1 MGVFARL
8 LGRSKAAEEASTA
21 AVQVDT
27 RTADTEAEVTEEA
40 KGSSEKSEGAES
52 PGGSAGEGGAAATE
66 PAEATAK
73 DDVEI
78 PQQQTAEKAAD
89 NEAGESART

>member
-1 MGVFARL
+1 M
-8 LGRSKAAEEASTA
+8 
-21 AVQVDT
+21 
-27 RTADTEAEVTEEA
+27 TEEA
-40 KGSSEKSEGAES
+40 KGSSEKSEGSES
-52 PGGSAGEGGAAATE
+52 EGGAAASE
-66 PAEATAK
+66 CAEATAK

>member
-8 LGRSKAAEEASTA
+8 LGRSKTTEEASTA
-21 AVQVDT
+21 AVQADT

-40 KGSSEKSEGAES
+40 KGSSEKSEGSES
-52 PGGSAGEGGAAATE
+52 EGGAVATE

-89 NEAGESART
+89 NEAGENART

>member
-8 LGRSKAAEEASTA
+8 LGRSKATEEASTA
-21 AVQVDT
+21 AVQADT
-27 RTADTEAEVTEEA
+27 PTADTEAEVTEEA
-40 KGSSEKSEGAES
+40 KGSSEKSEGSES
-52 PGGSAGEGGAAATE
+52 EGGAAASET
-66 PAEATAK
+66 AEATAK

>member
-1 MGVFARL
+1 MQA
-8 LGRSKAAEEASTA
+8 
-21 AVQVDT
+21 DT
-27 RTADTEAEVTEEA
+27 QTADTEAEVTEEA
-40 KGSSEKSEGAES
+40 KGSSEKSEGSES
-52 PGGSAGEGGAAATE
+52 EGGAAATE

>member
-1 MGVFARL
+1 M
-8 LGRSKAAEEASTA
+8 
-21 AVQVDT
+21 
-27 RTADTEAEVTEEA
+27 TEEA
-40 KGSSEKSEGAES
+40 KGSSEKSEGSES
-52 PGGSAGEGGAAATE
+52 EGGAAASET
-66 PAEATAK
+66 AEATAK

>member
-8 LGRSKAAEEASTA
+8 LGRSKATEEASTA
-21 AVQVDT
+21 AVQADT
-27 RTADTEAEVTEEA
+27 QTADTEAEVTEEA
-40 KGSSEKSEGAES
+40 KGSSEKSEGSES
-52 PGGSAGEGGAAATE
+52 EGGVAASE

>member
-8 LGRSKAAEEASTA
+8 LGRSKATEEASTA
-21 AVQVDT
+21 AVQADT
-27 RTADTEAEVTEEA
+27 PTADTEAEVTEEA
-40 KGSSEKSEGAES
+40 KGSSEKSEGSES
-52 PGGSAGEGGAAATE
+52 EGGAAASE

>member
-40 KGSSEKSEGAES
+40 KGSSEKPEGSES
-52 PGGSAGEGGAAATE
+52 PGGSAGEGGAVATE

-89 NEAGESART
+89 NEAGENART

>member
-8 LGRSKAAEEASTA
+8 LGRSKATEEASTA
-21 AVQVDT
+21 AVQADT
-27 RTADTEAEVTEEA
+27 PTADTEAEVTEEA
-40 KGSSEKSEGAES
+40 KGSSEKSEGSES
-52 PGGSAGEGGAAATE
+52 EGGAAASE
-66 PAEATAK
+66 PAEVTAK

>member
-52 PGGSAGEGGAAATE
+52 PGGSAGEGGAA
-66 PAEATAK
+66 EATAK

-89 NEAGESART
+89 NEAGENART

>member
-52 PGGSAGEGGAAATE
+52 PGGSAGEDGAAATE

-89 NEAGESART
+89 NEAGENART

>member
-8 LGRSKAAEEASTA
+8 LGRSKTTEEASTA
-21 AVQVDT
+21 AVQADT
-27 RTADTEAEVTEEA
+27 QTADTEAEVTEEA
-40 KGSSEKSEGAES
+40 KGSSEKSEGSES
-52 PGGSAGEGGAAATE
+52 EGGPAATE

>member
-1 MGVFARL
+1 MQA
-8 LGRSKAAEEASTA
+8 
-21 AVQVDT
+21 DT
-27 RTADTEAEVTEEA
+27 QTADAEAEVTEEA
-40 KGSSEKSEGAES
+40 KGSFEKSEGSES
-52 PGGSAGEGGAAATE
+52 DGGAAATE
-66 PAEATAK
+66 AAEATAK

>member
-8 LGRSKAAEEASTA
+8 LGRSKATEEASTA
-21 AVQVDT
+21 AVQADT
-27 RTADTEAEVTEEA
+27 PTADTEAEVTEEA
-40 KGSSEKSEGAES
+40 KGSSEKSEGSES
-52 PGGSAGEGGAAATE
+52 EGGAAASE
-66 PAEATAK
+66 SAEATAK

>member
-1 MGVFARL
+1 MQA
-8 LGRSKAAEEASTA
+8 
-21 AVQVDT
+21 DT
-27 RTADTEAEVTEEA
+27 QTADTEVEVTEEA
-40 KGSSEKSEGAES
+40 KGSSEKSEGSES
-52 PGGSAGEGGAAATE
+52 QGGPESESGPAATE

>member
-1 MGVFARL
+1 M
-8 LGRSKAAEEASTA
+8 
-21 AVQVDT
+21 QVDT
-27 RTADTEAEVTEEA
+27 QTADTEAEVTEEA
-40 KGSSEKSEGAES
+40 KGSSEKSEGSES
-52 PGGSAGEGGAAATE
+52 EGGAAASE
-66 PAEATAK
+66 CAEATAK

>member
-1 MGVFARL
+1 M
-8 LGRSKAAEEASTA
+8 
-21 AVQVDT
+21 
-27 RTADTEAEVTEEA
+27 TEEA
-40 KGSSEKSEGAES
+40 KGSSEKPEGSES
-52 PGGSAGEGGAAATE
+52 PGGSAGEGGAVATE

-89 NEAGESART
+89 NEAGENART

>member
-1 MGVFARL
+1 M
-8 LGRSKAAEEASTA
+8 
-21 AVQVDT
+21 
-27 RTADTEAEVTEEA
+27 TEEA

-89 NEAGESART
+89 NEAGENART

>member
-1 MGVFARL
+1 M
-8 LGRSKAAEEASTA
+8 
-21 AVQVDT
+21 
-27 RTADTEAEVTEEA
+27 TEEA
-40 KGSSEKSEGAES
+40 KGSSEKSEGSES
-52 PGGSAGEGGAAATE
+52 EGGPAATE

>member
-40 KGSSEKSEGAES
+40 KGSSEKPEGSES
-52 PGGSAGEGGAAATE
+52 PGGSTGEGGAVATE

-89 NEAGESART
+89 NEAGENART

>member
-1 MGVFARL
+1 M
-8 LGRSKAAEEASTA
+8 
-21 AVQVDT
+21 
-27 RTADTEAEVTEEA
+27 TEEA
-40 KGSSEKSEGAES
+40 KGSSEKPEGSES
-52 PGGSAGEGGAAATE
+52 PGGSTGEGGAVATE

-89 NEAGESART
+89 NEAGENART

>member
-1 MGVFARL
+1 MQA
-8 LGRSKAAEEASTA
+8 
-21 AVQVDT
+21 DT
-27 RTADTEAEVTEEA
+27 QTADPEAEVTEEA
-40 KGSSEKSEGAES
+40 KGSSEKSEGSES
-52 PGGSAGEGGAAATE
+52 PGGSGNEGGVAATE
-66 PAEATAK
+66 PAETTAK

>member
-8 LGRSKAAEEASTA
+8 LGRSKATEEASTA
-21 AVQVDT
+21 AVQSDT
-27 RTADTEAEVTEEA
+27 QTADSEAEVTEEA
-40 KGSSEKSEGAES
+40 KGSSEKSEGSES
-52 PGGSAGEGGAAATE
+52 QGGSGSDGGVAATE
-66 PAEATAK
+66 PAETTAK

>member
-1 MGVFARL
+1 MQA
-8 LGRSKAAEEASTA
+8 
-21 AVQVDT
+21 DT
-27 RTADTEAEVTEEA
+27 QTADPEAEVTEEA
-40 KGSSEKSEGAES
+40 KGSSEKSEGSES
-52 PGGSAGEGGAAATE
+52 PGGSESEGGAAAAE

-89 NEAGESART
+89 NEAGENART

>member
-1 MGVFARL
+1 MGVFARI
-8 LGRSKAAEEASTA
+8 LGRSKATEEASTA
-21 AVQVDT
+21 AVQADT
-27 RTADTEAEVTEEA
+27 QTADTEAEVTEEA
-40 KGSSEKSEGAES
+40 KGSSEKSEGSES
-52 PGGSAGEGGAAATE
+52 EGGPAASE

>member
-8 LGRSKAAEEASTA
+8 LGRSKATEEASTA
-21 AVQVDT
+21 AVQADT
-27 RTADTEAEVTEEA
+27 PTADTEAEVTEEA
-40 KGSSEKSEGAES
+40 KGSSEKSEGSES
-52 PGGSAGEGGAAATE
+52 EGGAAASE

-89 NEAGESART
+89 NEAA